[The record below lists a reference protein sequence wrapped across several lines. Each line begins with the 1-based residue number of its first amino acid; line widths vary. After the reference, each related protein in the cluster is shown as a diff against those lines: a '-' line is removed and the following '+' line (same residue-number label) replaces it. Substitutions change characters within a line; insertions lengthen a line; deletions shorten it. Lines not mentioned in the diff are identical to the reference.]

1 MSYLFAL
8 LIPRSN
14 NEFFALSTRQLFFFS
29 FGAQSTIIHLL
40 IFFLFLFL
48 ISHHLSALK
57 GIDNCKEKFLL
68 GHQKEQKGF
77 RTNLVLKKIF
87 VSLLPLFLEFLMM
100 FQGDEFVISRNKNS
114 WQKIVKLLN
123 CNSWKNSW
131 FYNLPRPE
139 SVLEESQTF
148 DTLYPVSIRLMRVW
162 LKKELGKL
170 ILNSLTQKNIQ
181 HQWNKL
187 SAGSLWVKVK
197 NRKKMKF
204 ISIHVFW

>member
-1 MSYLFAL
+1 MSYLFTP

-14 NEFFALSTRQLFFFS
+14 YEFFALSTRVFFFIWCS
-29 FGAQSTIIHLL
+29 INHYALVNI
-40 IFFLFLFL
+40 FLFLFL

-68 GHQKEQKGF
+68 GRQKEQKGF

-123 CNSWKNSW
+123 CNSWNNSW

-170 ILNSLTQKNIQ
+170 ILNSLTLKNT
-181 HQWNKL
+181 HSPYDKL
-187 SAGSLWVKVK
+187 SARSLWV
-197 NRKKMKF
+197 RY
-204 ISIHVFW
+204 VFQ

>member
-1 MSYLFAL
+1 MNSLHCL
-8 LIPRSN
+8 QDSC
-14 NEFFALSTRQLFFFS
+14 FFFIWCS
-29 FGAQSTIIHLL
+29 INHYPLL
-40 IFFLFLFL
+40 NIFLFLFL

-100 FQGDEFVISRNKNS
+100 FQGDGLVIFRNKNS

-123 CNSWKNSW
+123 YNSWKNSW

>member
-8 LIPRSN
+8 LISRSN
-14 NEFFALSTRQLFFFS
+14 YELFALSTRVFFFFIWCS
-29 FGAQSTIIHLL
+29 INHYPLVNI
-40 IFFLFLFL
+40 FLFLFL

-100 FQGDEFVISRNKNS
+100 FQGDGLVIFRNKNS
-114 WQKIVKLLN
+114 WQKKVKLLN
-123 CNSWKNSW
+123 YNSWKNSW

>member
-1 MSYLFAL
+1 MSYLFVL
-8 LIPRSN
+8 LISRSN
-14 NEFFALSTRQLFFFS
+14 YELFALSTRVFFFFIWCS
-29 FGAQSTIIHLL
+29 INHYPLVNI
-40 IFFLFLFL
+40 FLFLFL

-68 GHQKEQKGF
+68 GCQKEQKGF
-77 RTNLVLKKIF
+77 RTNLALKKYC

-100 FQGDEFVISRNKNS
+100 FQGDGLVISSDKNS

-123 CNSWKNSW
+123 WNSWKNSW

>member
-1 MSYLFAL
+1 MNSLHCL
-8 LIPRSN
+8 PES
-14 NEFFALSTRQLFFFS
+14 FFFIWCS
-29 FGAQSTIIHLL
+29 INHYPLVNI
-40 IFFLFLFL
+40 FLFLFL

-100 FQGDEFVISRNKNS
+100 FQGDGLVISSDKNS

>member
-14 NEFFALSTRQLFFFS
+14 YELFALSTRQLLFFFFIWCS
-29 FGAQSTIIHLL
+29 INHYPLVNI
-40 IFFLFLFL
+40 FLFLFL

-68 GHQKEQKGF
+68 GRQKEQKGF

-100 FQGDEFVISRNKNS
+100 FQGDKLVISRNKNS

-170 ILNSLTQKNIQ
+170 ILSSLTLKNT
-181 HQWNKL
+181 H
-187 SAGSLWVKVK
+187 SP
-197 NRKKMKF
+197 
-204 ISIHVFW
+204 

>member
-8 LIPRSN
+8 LISRSN
-14 NEFFALSTRQLFFFS
+14 YELFALSTRVFFFFIWCS
-29 FGAQSTIIHLL
+29 INHYPLVNI
-40 IFFLFLFL
+40 FLFL

-87 VSLLPLFLEFLMM
+87 VSLLPLFLEFLIM
-100 FQGDEFVISRNKNS
+100 FQGDGLVIFRNKNS

-123 CNSWKNSW
+123 YNSWKNSW

>member
-14 NEFFALSTRQLFFFS
+14 YELFALSTRQLLFFFFIWCS
-29 FGAQSTIIHLL
+29 INHYPLVNI
-40 IFFLFLFL
+40 FLFLFL
-48 ISHHLSALK
+48 ISHLLSAWK
-57 GIDNCKEKFLL
+57 GIDIVRRNFFLL
-68 GHQKEQKGF
+68 PKGAKGVWNQLSF
-77 RTNLVLKKIF
+77 KKIF
-87 VSLLPLFLEFLMM
+87 CQPPPPPSLEFLMI
-100 FQGDEFVISRNKNS
+100 FQGDKLVISRNKNS
-114 WQKIVKLLN
+114 WQKIFKLLN

-170 ILNSLTQKNIQ
+170 ILNSLTLKNT
-181 HQWNKL
+181 L
-187 SAGSLWVKVK
+187 
-197 NRKKMKF
+197 
-204 ISIHVFW
+204 